1 MVHFINLTTQEKKV
15 LGFLLALALLGG
27 GVLVYRAL
35 FEKGSS
41 TARGPLSSV
50 PTLAERKVP

>member
-27 GVLVYRAL
+27 GVLAYRTL

-41 TARGPLSSV
+41 STRRPLSAV

>member
-27 GVLVYRAL
+27 GVLAYRTL
-35 FEKGSS
+35 FEKGFSS
-41 TARGPLSSV
+41 TRRPLSAV